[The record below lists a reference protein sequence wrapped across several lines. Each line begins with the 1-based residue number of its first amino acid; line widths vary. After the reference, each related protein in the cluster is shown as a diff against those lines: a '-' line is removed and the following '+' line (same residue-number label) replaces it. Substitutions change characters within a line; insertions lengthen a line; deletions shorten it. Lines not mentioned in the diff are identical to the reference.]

1 MTRNFNHCRAVVS
14 TMTYCIVKVWPA
26 SDPRPRVPRQQLRGP
41 AAALADTRPT
51 LALAEAARR
60 ALLRREAGQCRHT
73 SDEDCSRVTCVKVEC
88 YDLEE
93 EQWLVLTEKPG
104 HVFGSAMCY
113 LKGLMPAK
121 TTDWVHLSYSTS
133 KCDLQVL
140 NVTTFIC
147 RQALHH
153 RRGAVQAGWP
163 VRRGGGQVARCL
175 LQCYLSYPCV
185 TYHRWKDYFPSLR
198 HCRVAHGAVAS
209 GDTIY
214 VTGGS
219 AKANANFG
227 PGWYYLVLI
236 PAC

>member
-1 MTRNFNHCRAVVS
+1 MTRGREYRASSYEDQLLHWRTHARPSRWPRLLAALSYAEKLVS
-14 TMTYCIVKVWPA
+14 AATPQTRTAHVSRVWRWSATTWRRSSGWSSPRSRDTCSAPRCVTWKVWC
-26 SDPRPRVPRQQLRGP
+26 RRRQLI
-41 AAALADTRPT
+41 
-51 LALAEAARR
+51 E
-60 ALLRREAGQCRHT
+60 
-73 SDEDCSRVTCVKVEC
+73 STC
-88 YDLEE
+88 
-93 EQWLVLTEKPG
+93 LTP
-104 HVFGSAMCY
+104 
-113 LKGLMPAK
+113 LP
-121 TTDWVHLSYSTS
+121 
-133 KCDLQVL
+133 

-227 PGWYYLVLI
+227 PGWYYLVPI
-236 PAC
+236 FPAC

>member
-1 MTRNFNHCRAVVS
+1 
-14 TMTYCIVKVWPA
+14 MTYCIVKVRPA

-113 LKGLMPAK
+113 LKGLMPAN
-121 TTDWVHLSYSTS
+121 TND
-133 KCDLQVL
+133 
-140 NVTTFIC
+140 
-147 RQALHH
+147 
-153 RRGAVQAGWP
+153 
-163 VRRGGGQVARCL
+163 
-175 LQCYLSYPCV
+175 
-185 TYHRWKDYFPSLR
+185 
-198 HCRVAHGAVAS
+198 
-209 GDTIY
+209 
-214 VTGGS
+214 
-219 AKANANFG
+219 
-227 PGWYYLVLI
+227 
-236 PAC
+236 